1 MIVNLSEAASNTMLN
16 AIAGMMDGGSIELLS
31 GDGKAL
37 AVLKLS
43 NPAAKDA
50 AGGEFE
56 FNKIA
61 EGDAVL
67 AGQAKFAR
75 VVASDGSEIFSCD
88 VGDENNDA
96 VVKLGPT
103 QINRG
108 APVRIDSFRLAM
120 P

>member
-1 MIVNLSEAASNTMLN
+1 
-16 AIAGMMDGGSIELLS
+16 MDGGSIELLS

-88 VGDENNDA
+88 VGDRDLRRHEA
-96 VVKLGPT
+96 AGAH
-103 QINRG
+103 RG
-108 APVRIDSFRLAM
+108 AAGAARRGTPARAFEGRG
-120 P
+120 